1 MPIDKII
8 PRFLVSDEDERLLK
22 EGAMT
27 DALNVTISEDGDGS
41 EGVIKN
47 IKGTT
52 AASVDTGSELGTGLT
67 VIGQVSDP
75 QRGFIYFFVAGES
88 AANHAIYQYNTKPDT
103 NEGLAENTYREV
115 FKKSVLNF
123 TEGGFVKADVLNINT
138 NQGVDTETIL
148 YFTDGE
154 SYPKRINVDRAI
166 AGDFDNYSNTDLQF
180 MLSACKAAPKYAP
193 TFIIDTDSNI
203 ESNNLYGS
211 VFQFATQYI
220 YKDGEESAISP
231 YSKVAYP
238 DSFSIQGIEDVSP
251 GLAYKTYNRCKV
263 NIYWGSNNYNI
274 SEVDKVRLLARNHND
289 GSFFVIDEFDPNVS
303 KTRDVWGTPTT
314 VYDSALGEYKFY
326 NDVVNQ
332 YVSNT
337 LVNKLYDNVPLT
349 ASGQAIAGN
358 RLFYSDYTEGR
369 ENVDVTAT
377 ISVNYQGLRYD
388 AVNTDY
394 SASNV
399 ITESTA
405 FANGDILIDL
415 TVAGGFSSP
424 SDPVPSNTTTT
435 ISFEYNPSGTATR
448 SGGTHTVEA
457 TDDNGDSFEIVLGN
471 SNNSQNI
478 PIGTGG
484 INMKLTFSYTND
496 EEIDV
501 QTLTD
506 RIKELFLNEV
516 RSKTVSS
523 TSVATTVQNSNSS
536 IFLDGIG
543 PSCDIESIIYYNF
556 GELST
561 VDTTSF
567 IIKPYISTWSF
578 LDVSATSGD
587 EFVFGNYTFNLSDE
601 QSDISYTINNG
612 YLSNA
617 LFASSSLQT
626 TRTFKAGSSHDLG
639 VVYYDEYNRS
649 GFVNKIGSFYVHP
662 FGDPNRTISST
673 AYNGPA
679 SVSVSFTS
687 QPPNWAKTFQLVYGG
702 MSTFSDFFSYTV
714 GNGYPEREKVY
725 TTSSAAQPIKTSSKK
740 IYVSLNTLQ
749 AYRSDKGAL
758 LDYSFTE
765 GDVLRVISHTDQS
778 GALQYPRAIIDDGT
792 SETDYGPIEFNV
804 VGVEFL
810 ENINNKIF
818 DLAGTSEI
826 LFNPIHEDSSH
837 NQNPDPYDEHAGMFL
852 VLEAPIIVSGTTTSQ
867 VKYPNFDWYSVVGEA
882 TGAAVNYPNGDA
894 AGTANYWG
902 RGTTVEILTP
912 KREAPSDVYYET
924 GKTYRVLTTQ
934 ELKSPSDNKHGYLP
948 ITTSEG
954 DAHFKPVACKSPS
967 YDGPTST
974 WTSDVPEDWVY
985 RTVEIES
992 RSVSDFFPS
1001 KDWSKGR
1008 PHAVYERAA
1017 TFKRK
1022 NGVTYSDPYAED
1034 VAELSLSSFNPS
1046 VGNFDSLDAKY
1057 GAIDF
1062 IGNYND
1068 DLVALQENKLC
1079 LIPVNKNILE
1089 YASGSADV
1097 AVSTNVLGQ
1106 RRYSAGDYGSG
1117 GHPEA
1122 VLIQDNSVYFVDE
1135 SRQAVCAL
1143 TGGQLVPISEKNMS
1157 SFFEDFFTNDHT
1169 KYVSGYDPRESAFYV
1184 TGLGGTAET
1193 IGYDAARGVW
1203 QSKYSFTPD
1212 VYVNQNNMLYT
1223 AKYTSGNNIFWKH
1236 DNTTDYNT
1244 FYGGA
1249 VSPSVVQVVSKLSP
1263 SRVKVFNALSYEG
1276 DSDAWDISTNG
1287 LETNLG
1293 CQTDGIITWDE
1304 REGSYY
1310 ASVPRDKS
1318 SNSTSQKIFLG
1329 SLTNS
1334 GDNLTFTS
1342 NVRLNRQPIP
1352 LGAQTIVDSASTS
1365 HSVNISSVSGNS
1377 ITFDSVVSIAD
1388 GNANVI
1394 LDSATNG
1401 DSMRG
1406 HWMKIKMENTSNIKH
1421 ELYCIN
1427 THITDSKSH
1436 HPLGG

>member
-8 PRFLVSDEDERLLK
+8 PRFLVSDEDERLLA
-22 EGAMT
+22 EGSMT
-27 DALNVTISEDGDGS
+27 DALNVTISEDGVGS
-41 EGVIKN
+41 EGVLKN
-47 IKGTT
+47 VKGTIAAT
-52 AASVDTGSELGTGLT
+52 AVSGSELADNNAVT

-75 QRGFIYFFVAGES
+75 QRGFIYFFVADDSGS
-88 AANHAIYQYNTKPDT
+88 TQHAIYQYNTST
-103 NEGLAENTYREV
+103 NTYRKV
-115 FKKSVLNF
+115 FKKYVL
-123 TEGGFVKADVLNINT
+123 GFHKDRFIKADVLNINT

-148 YFTDGE
+148 YFTDGAT
-154 SYPKRINVDRAI
+154 YPKRINVDRAI
-166 AGDFDNYSNTDLQF
+166 AGDFDNYSDTDLQF

-193 TFIIDTDSNI
+193 TFVVDTDSNI
-203 ESNNLYGS
+203 ESNNLYGN
-211 VFQFATQYI
+211 VFQFATQYV

-303 KTRDVWGTPTT
+303 KTRDVWGTSTT

-337 LVNKLYDNVPLT
+337 LVDKLYDNVPLT

-377 ISVNYQGLRYD
+377 ISVNYQNLRYD

-394 SASNV
+394 STSNV
-399 ITESTA
+399 ITESTSA
-405 FANGDILIDL
+405 TNGDILINL
-415 TVAGGFSSP
+415 LASGGFATANTT
-424 SDPVPSNTTTT
+424 VPSNTTTT
-435 ISFEYNPSGTATR
+435 ISFEYNPDGTAER

-457 TDDNGDSFEIVLGN
+457 TDADGDSFEIVLGN
-471 SNNSQNI
+471 STNSQNI
-478 PIGTGG
+478 PIGAGG
-484 INMKLTFSYTND
+484 VNMKLTFSYTND
-496 EEIDV
+496 EEITV
-501 QTLTD
+501 NTLTT
-506 RIKELFLNEV
+506 RIRELFLNEV

-523 TSVATTVQNSNSS
+523 TSVTTTVQNSNSL
-536 IFLDGIG
+536 IFPDGFG

-556 GELST
+556 GDISA
-561 VDTTSF
+561 VSNASF
-567 IIKPYISTWSF
+567 TIKPYISAWSL

-587 EFVFGNYTFNLSDE
+587 EFVFGSYTFNLSDE
-601 QSDISYTINNG
+601 QSDIIYTINNG
-612 YLSNA
+612 YLSSA
-617 LFASSSLQT
+617 LFISSSLQT

-662 FGDPNRTISST
+662 FGDPSRTISST
-673 AYNGPA
+673 AYNGSA

-714 GNGYPEREKVY
+714 GNAYPEREKVWA
-725 TTSSAAQPIKTSSKK
+725 TSTASQPIKTSSKK

-765 GDVLRVISHTDQS
+765 GDILRVISYTTTG
-778 GALQYPRAIIDDGT
+778 GALQYPRAVIDNGST
-792 SETDYGPIEFNV
+792 TTDYGPIEFNV

-810 ENINNKIF
+810 ENINNKTL
-818 DLAGTSEI
+818 DLGGTSEI
-826 LFNPIHEDSSH
+826 SFNPIHENSSH

-852 VLEAPIIVSGTTTSQ
+852 VLEAPIIVSGSVSSQ
-867 VKYPNFDWYSVVGEA
+867 VKYPNFDWYSVVGQA
-882 TGAAVNYPNGDA
+882 TASAVTYPNGDS

-912 KREAPSDVYYET
+912 KKEAPSDVYYEI
-924 GKTYRVLTTQ
+924 GNTYRVLTTG
-934 ELKSPSDNKHGYLP
+934 ELKNPLDNKHGYLP

-967 YDGPTST
+967 YIGST

-1046 VGNFDSLDAKY
+1046 VGNFDSLDGRY
-1057 GAIDF
+1057 GAIDY
-1062 IGNYND
+1062 IGNYSD
-1068 DLVALQENKLC
+1068 DIVALQENKLC

-1106 RRYSAGDYGSG
+1106 RRYSAGDYGSS

-1135 SRQAVCAL
+1135 SRQAVCGL
-1143 TGGQLVPISEKNMS
+1143 IGGQLVPISDKGMS
-1157 SFFEDFFTNDHT
+1157 SFFESFFAPNAT
-1169 KYVSGYDPRESAFYV
+1169 KYVSGYDPRDNTYYITRRGSSESTV
-1184 TGLGGTAET
+1184 
-1193 IGYDAARGVW
+1193 GYDAARGVW
-1203 QSKYSFTPD
+1203 QSRYSFTPD
-1212 VYVNQNNMLYT
+1212 LYANQNNMMYS
-1223 AKYTSGNNIFWKH
+1223 AKYTTPQGPDLIFWRH
-1236 DNTTDYNT
+1236 DDDINRNNFYNGVQ
-1244 FYGGA
+1244 GG
-1249 VSPSVVQVVSKLSP
+1249 SSLVQVVSKLSP
-1263 SRVKVFNALSYEG
+1263 SRVKVFNAISYEG
-1276 DSDAWDISTNG
+1276 DSPSWLMSSGMETDLDQLSGTITSWKKKKGVITLLC
-1287 LETNLG
+1287 LET
-1293 CQTDGIITWDE
+1293 QT
-1304 REGSYY
+1304 
-1310 ASVPRDKS
+1310 P
-1318 SNSTSQKIFLG
+1318 
-1329 SLTNS
+1329 
-1334 GDNLTFTS
+1334 
-1342 NVRLNRQPIP
+1342 
-1352 LGAQTIVDSASTS
+1352 QT
-1365 HSVNISSVSGNS
+1365 
-1377 ITFDSVVSIAD
+1377 
-1388 GNANVI
+1388 
-1394 LDSATNG
+1394 
-1401 DSMRG
+1401 
-1406 HWMKIKMENTSNIKH
+1406 
-1421 ELYCIN
+1421 
-1427 THITDSKSH
+1427 
-1436 HPLGG
+1436 

>member
-1 MPIDKII
+1 MPIDKMI

-41 EGVIKN
+41 EGVLKN
-47 IKGTT
+47 VKGTT
-52 AASVDTGSELGTGLT
+52 AGTAVSGSELTDNDSVT

-75 QRGFIYFFVAGES
+75 QKGFIYFFVADDNGSTE
-88 AANHAIYQYNTKPDT
+88 HAIYQYDT
-103 NEGLAENTYREV
+103 PNNTYRKV
-115 FKKSVLNF
+115 FKKPVLDFNKNR
-123 TEGGFVKADVLNINT
+123 FVKADVLNINT

-154 SYPKRINVDRAI
+154 TYPKRINVDRAI
-166 AGDFDNYSNTDLQF
+166 AGEFDNYSNTDLQF

-193 TFIIDTDSNI
+193 TFVIDTDSNI

-211 VFQFATQYI
+211 VFQFATQYL

-238 DSFSIQGIEDVSP
+238 DSFSIQGLEDVSP

-274 SEVDKVRLLARNHND
+274 SEVDKVRLLARNHNN
-289 GSFFVIDEFDPNVS
+289 GSFFVIDEFNPNVS
-303 KTRDVWGTPTT
+303 KTRDVWGASTT

-369 ENVDVTAT
+369 ENVNVNAT
-377 ISVNYQGLRYD
+377 ISVNYQDLRYD

-394 SASNV
+394 STSNV
-399 ITESTA
+399 ITESNAAT
-405 FANGDILIDL
+405 NGDILINL
-415 TVAGGFSSP
+415 IVSGGFSSP
-424 SDPVPSNTTTT
+424 SDRVPPNTTTT
-435 ISFEYNPSGTATR
+435 ISFEYNPGGTATR

-457 TDDNGDSFEIVLGN
+457 TDDNGDYFEIVFGN
-471 SNNSQNI
+471 SNNSQTI
-478 PIGTGG
+478 PIGVDGS
-484 INMKLTFSYTND
+484 NMKLTFSYTND
-496 EEIDV
+496 DEITASV
-501 QTLTD
+501 LTT
-506 RIKELFLNEV
+506 RIKDLFLNEV

-523 TSVATTVQNSNSS
+523 TSVASRVQNSNSS
-536 IFLDGIG
+536 IFTNGAG
-543 PSCDIESIIYYNF
+543 PLCDIESIIYYNF
-556 GELST
+556 GELAT
-561 VDTTSF
+561 VDSTSF

-601 QSDISYTINNG
+601 QSDISYSINSG

-617 LFASSSLQT
+617 VFVSSSLQS

-662 FGDPNRTISST
+662 FGDPNRTISLT
-673 AYNGPA
+673 DYNGAA

-714 GNGYPEREKVY
+714 GNAYPEREKLW
-725 TTSSAAQPIKTSSKK
+725 SSNSSPQPIKRSSKK

-765 GDVLRVISHTDQS
+765 GDILRVISYTNQS
-778 GALQYPRAIIDDGT
+778 GVLQYPRAVIDDGT
-792 SETDYGPIEFNV
+792 AETDYGPIEFNV
-804 VGVEFL
+804 VGVEIL
-810 ENINNKIF
+810 ENINDKT
-818 DLAGTSEI
+818 LELGGTSEI
-826 LFNPIHEDSSH
+826 PFNPIHENSSH
-837 NQNPDPYDEHAGMFL
+837 NQAPDPYDEHAGMFL
-852 VLEAPIIVSGTTTSQ
+852 VLEAPIIVSGTNTSQ
-867 VKYPNFDWYSVVGEA
+867 VKYPNFDWYSIVGEA
-882 TGAAVNYPNGDA
+882 TAVAETYPNGDS
-894 AGTANYWG
+894 AGTTNYWG

-912 KREAPSDVYYET
+912 KREAPSDVYYEI
-924 GKTYRVLTTQ
+924 GNTYRVLTAQ
-934 ELKSPSDNKHGYLP
+934 ELKDPLDNKHGYLP

-967 YDGPTST
+967 YDGST
-974 WTSDVPEDWVY
+974 WTSDVPEDWIY

-1046 VGNFDSLDAKY
+1046 VGNFDSLDGRY
-1057 GAIDF
+1057 GAINY

-1068 DLVALQENKLC
+1068 DLVALQENKFC

-1097 AVSTNVLGQ
+1097 TVSTNVLNQ
-1106 RRYSAGDYGSG
+1106 RRYSAGDYGCSN
-1117 GHPEA
+1117 HPEA
-1122 VLIQDNSVYFVDE
+1122 VLIQDNSVFFVDE

-1143 TGGQLVPISEKNMS
+1143 TGGQLVPISNKSMS
-1157 SFFEDFFTNDHT
+1157 SFFEDFFTNNHT
-1169 KYVSGYDPRESAFYV
+1169 KYVSGYDPRDNTYYL
-1184 TGLGGTAET
+1184 TGLGGTDNKYKT

-1203 QSKYSFTPD
+1203 QSRYSFAPD
-1212 VYVNQNNMLYT
+1212 IYSNQNNMLFS
-1223 AKYTSGNNIFWKH
+1223 AKYTSGDSLFWKH
-1236 DNTTDYNT
+1236 DSAKYNR
-1244 FYGGA
+1244 FYEIGY
-1249 VSPSVVQVVSKLSP
+1249 PSEVQMVSKLSP

-1276 DSDAWDISTNG
+1276 DSALWDVSTNDI
-1287 LETNLG
+1287 ETDLG
-1293 CQTDGIITWDE
+1293 QITGGITEWDE

-1310 ASVPRDKS
+1310 ASMPRDKS
-1318 SNSTSQKIFLG
+1318 DNSTSQKIFLG
-1329 SLTNS
+1329 SLTDT
-1334 GDNLTFTS
+1334 GDGLTFTS
-1342 NVRLNRQPIP
+1342 NIRLSRQPIP
-1352 LGAQTIVDSASTS
+1352 LGNQTITQPSPGSPVTL
-1365 HSVNISSVSGNS
+1365 NIASVSGNT
-1377 ITFDSVVSIAD
+1377 ITFGEDASGTAGD
-1388 GNANVI
+1388 TYLI

-1406 HWMKIKMENTSNIKH
+1406 HWMKIKMQNSDTTKH

>member
-1 MPIDKII
+1 MSIDKMI

-27 DALNVTISEDGDGS
+27 DALNVSISEDGDGS
-41 EGVIKN
+41 EGVLKN
-47 IKGTT
+47 VKGTT
-52 AASVDTGSELGTGLT
+52 AGTAVSGSELTDNDSVT

-75 QRGFIYFFVAGES
+75 QKNFIYFFVADDSGSTE
-88 AANHAIYQYNTKPDT
+88 HAIYQYDT
-103 NEGLAENTYREV
+103 SNNTYRKV
-115 FKKSVLNF
+115 FKKPVL
-123 TEGGFVKADVLNINT
+123 GFNKNRFIKADVLNINT
-138 NQGVDTETIL
+138 NQGADIETIL

-154 SYPKRINVDRAI
+154 TYPKRINVDRAI
-166 AGDFDNYSNTDLQF
+166 AGEFDNYSNTDLQF

-193 TFIIDTDSNI
+193 TFVIDTDSNI

-211 VFQFATQYI
+211 VFQFATQYL

-238 DSFSIQGIEDVSP
+238 DSFSIQGLEDVSP

-274 SEVDKVRLLARNHND
+274 SEVDKVRLLARNHNN
-289 GSFFVIDEFDPNVS
+289 GSFFVIDEFNPNVS
-303 KTRDVWGTPTT
+303 KTRDVWGTSTT

-369 ENVDVTAT
+369 ENVNVNAT
-377 ISVNYQGLRYD
+377 ISVNYQDLRYD

-394 SASNV
+394 STSNV
-399 ITESTA
+399 ITESNAAT
-405 FANGDILIDL
+405 NGDIRIDL
-415 TVAGGFSSP
+415 TVSGGFSSP
-424 SDPVPSNTTTT
+424 SDLVPPNTTTT
-435 ISFEYNPSGTATR
+435 ISFEYNPGGTATR

-457 TDDNGDSFEIVLGN
+457 TDDNGDSFEIVFGN
-471 SNNSQNI
+471 SNSFQTI
-478 PIGTGG
+478 PIGVGG
-484 INMKLTFSYTND
+484 SNMKLTFSYTND
-496 EEIDV
+496 DEITAAV
-501 QTLTD
+501 LTT

-523 TSVATTVQNSNSS
+523 TSVVSIVQNSNSS
-536 IFLDGIG
+536 IFPNGAG
-543 PSCDIESIIYYNF
+543 PSCDIESIIYYSF
-556 GELST
+556 GELVT
-561 VDTTSF
+561 VDSTSF

-601 QSDISYTINNG
+601 QSDISYSINNG

-617 LFASSSLQT
+617 VFVSSSLQT

-662 FGDPNRTISST
+662 FGDPNRTT
-673 AYNGPA
+673 YNGAA

-714 GNGYPEREKVY
+714 GNAYPEREKLWSA
-725 TTSSAAQPIKTSSKK
+725 SSATQPIKRSSKK

-765 GDVLRVISHTDQS
+765 GDILRVISYTNQS
-778 GALQYPRAIIDDGT
+778 GVLQYPRAVIDDGT
-792 SETDYGPIEFNV
+792 NTTDYGPIEFNV
-804 VGVEFL
+804 VGVEIL
-810 ENINNKIF
+810 ENINDKT
-818 DLAGTSEI
+818 LELGGTSEI
-826 LFNPIHEDSSH
+826 PFNPIHENSSH
-837 NQNPDPYDEHAGMFL
+837 NQAPDPYDEHAGMFL

-882 TGAAVNYPNGDA
+882 TAVAETYPNGDS

-912 KREAPSDVYYET
+912 KREAPSDVYYEI
-924 GKTYRVLTTQ
+924 GNTYRVLTTQ
-934 ELKSPSDNKHGYLP
+934 ELKNPSDNKHGYLP

-967 YDGPTST
+967 YDGST
-974 WTSDVPEDWVY
+974 WTSDVPEDWIY

-1046 VGNFDSLDAKY
+1046 VGNFDSLDGRY
-1057 GAIDF
+1057 GAINY

-1068 DLVALQENKLC
+1068 DLVALQENKFC

-1097 AVSTNVLGQ
+1097 TVSTNVLNQ
-1106 RRYSAGDYGSG
+1106 RRYSAGDYGCSN
-1117 GHPEA
+1117 HPEA
-1122 VLIQDNSVYFVDE
+1122 VLIQDNSVFFVDE

-1143 TGGQLVPISEKNMS
+1143 TGGQLVPISDKSMS
-1157 SFFEDFFTNDHT
+1157 SFFENFFTNSHT
-1169 KYVSGYDPRESAFYV
+1169 KYVSGYDPRDNTYYL
-1184 TGLGGTAET
+1184 TGLGGTDET
-1193 IGYDAARGVW
+1193 VGYDASRGAW
-1203 QSKYSFTPD
+1203 QSRYSFTPD
-1212 VYVNQNNMLYT
+1212 IYSNQNNMLYS
-1223 AKYTSGNNIFWKH
+1223 AKYTSGDNLFWKH
-1236 DNTTDYNT
+1236 DSDTYNE
-1244 FYGGA
+1244 FYGTEY
-1249 VSPSVVQVVSKLSP
+1249 PSQIQMVSKLSP

-1276 DSDAWDISTNG
+1276 DSALWDVSTNG
-1287 LETNLG
+1287 IETDLG
-1293 CQTDGIITWDE
+1293 QITDGITEWDE

-1310 ASVPRDKS
+1310 ASMPRDKS
-1318 SNSTSQKIFLG
+1318 DNSTSQKIFLG
-1329 SLTNS
+1329 SLTDT
-1334 GDNLTFTS
+1334 GDGLTFTS
-1342 NVRLNRQPIP
+1342 NIRLSRQPIP
-1352 LGAQTIVDSASTS
+1352 LGNQTITQPSPGSPVTL
-1365 HSVNISSVSGNS
+1365 NIASVSGNT
-1377 ITFDSVVSIAD
+1377 ITFGEDASGTAGD
-1388 GNANVI
+1388 TYLI

-1406 HWMKIKMENTSNIKH
+1406 HWMKIKMQNSATTKH

>member
-1 MPIDKII
+1 VT
-8 PRFLVSDEDERLLK
+8 R
-22 EGAMT
+22 
-27 DALNVTISEDGDGS
+27 DALNVTISEDGDGT

-47 IKGTT
+47 VKGTI
-52 AASVDTGSELGTGLT
+52 AGSAVSGSELTDDDAVT
-67 VIGQVSDP
+67 VIGQVSDS
-75 QRGFIYFFVAGES
+75 QRGYIYFFVADDSGSTE
-88 AANHAIYQYNTKPDT
+88 HAIYQYNTST
-103 NEGLAENTYREV
+103 NTYRKV
-115 FKKSVLNF
+115 FKKSVL
-123 TEGGFVKADVLNINT
+123 GFNKDRFIKADVLNINT

-148 YFTDGE
+148 YFTDGAT
-154 SYPKRINVDRAI
+154 YPKRINVDRAI
-166 AGDFDNYSNTDLQF
+166 AGDFDNYSNADLQF

-193 TFIIDTDSNI
+193 TFVVDTDSNI

-231 YSKVAYP
+231 YSKAAYP
-238 DSFSIQGIEDVSP
+238 DSFSIQGVEDVSP

-303 KTRDVWGTPTT
+303 KTRDVWGTSTT

-369 ENVDVTAT
+369 ENVDVNAT
-377 ISVNYQGLRYD
+377 ISVNYQDLRYD

-394 SASNV
+394 STSNV
-399 ITESTA
+399 ITESNAAT
-405 FANGDILIDL
+405 NGDVLIDL
-415 TVAGGFSSP
+415 TVSGGFALP
-424 SDPVPSNTTTT
+424 TTTVPSNTTTT
-435 ISFEYNPSGTATR
+435 ISFEYNPDGTATR

-478 PIGTGG
+478 PIGAGG
-484 INMKLTFSYTND
+484 VNMKLIFSYTND
-496 EEIDV
+496 EEITV
-501 QTLTD
+501 ATLTT

-523 TSVATTVQNSNSS
+523 TSVATTVQNSTSS
-536 IFLDGIG
+536 IFPNGAG
-543 PSCDIESIIYYNF
+543 PLCDIESIIYYDF

-561 VDTTSF
+561 VDSTSF

-587 EFVFGNYTFNLSDE
+587 EFVFGNYTFNPSDE
-601 QSDISYTINNG
+601 QSDIFYTINNG

-617 LFASSSLQT
+617 LFVSSSLQT

-673 AYNGPA
+673 AYNGSA
-679 SVSVSFTS
+679 SASVSFTS
-687 QPPNWAKTFQLVYGG
+687 QPPDWAKTFQLVYGG

-714 GNGYPEREKVY
+714 GNAYPERVTAY
-725 TTSSAAQPIKTSSKK
+725 GSNAGVTQAIKTSSKK

-765 GDVLRVISHTDQS
+765 GDVLRVISYTTQA
-778 GALQYPRAIIDDGT
+778 GALQYPRAVIDDNT

-810 ENINNKIF
+810 ENVSSKTES
-818 DLAGTSEI
+818 LGGTTEI
-826 LFNPIHEDSSH
+826 IFNPIHSVTTHHTD
-837 NQNPDPYDEHAGMFL
+837 PDPNDEHAGMFL
-852 VLEAPIIVSGTTTSQ
+852 VLEAPIIVSGTTSSQ

-882 TGAAVNYPNGDA
+882 TGSAVTYPNGDS
-894 AGTANYWG
+894 AGTANHWG

-912 KREAPSDVYYET
+912 KKEAPSDVYYEI
-924 GKTYRVLTTQ
+924 GNTYRVLTTQ
-934 ELKSPSDNKHGYLP
+934 ELKNPSDNKHGYLP

-967 YDGPTST
+967 YSGSPLA

-1106 RRYSAGDYGSG
+1106 RRYSAGDYGTG

-1135 SRQAVCAL
+1135 SRQAVCSL
-1143 TGGQLVPISEKNMS
+1143 TGGQLVPISDKSMS
-1157 SFFEDFFTNDHT
+1157 SFFEDFFATGAT
-1169 KYVSGYDPRESAFYV
+1169 KYVSGYDPRDNTYYI
-1184 TGLGGTAET
+1184 TRRGTNEDT
-1193 IGYDAARGVW
+1193 VGYDAARGVW
-1203 QSKYSFTPD
+1203 QSRYDFTPD
-1212 VYVNQNNMLYT
+1212 LYSNQNNMLYS
-1223 AKYTSGNNIFWKH
+1223 AKYDSPQGDDLIFWRH
-1236 DNTTDYNT
+1236 DDDVNRNR
-1244 FYGGA
+1244 FYGAGK
-1249 VSPSVVQVVSKLSP
+1249 PSKVQVVSKMFP
-1263 SRVKVFNALSYEG
+1263 SRVKVFNAISYEG
-1276 DSDAWDISTNG
+1276 DSPSWFMSPG
-1287 LETNLG
+1287 METDLDQLSG
-1293 CQTDGIITWDE
+1293 TITSWQE

-1310 ASVPRDKS
+1310 SSMPRNTDT
-1318 SNSTSQKIFLG
+1318 SNIGARTEEIYIGTLTLVSGSTYS
-1329 SLTNS
+1329 
-1334 GDNLTFTS
+1334 S
-1342 NVRLNRQPIP
+1342 NVRLNRLSIP
-1352 LGAQTIVDSASTS
+1352 TGASVTNIKVNGVAQTVSSYTS
-1365 HSVNISSVSGNS
+1365 NQ
-1377 ITFDSVVSIAD
+1377 ITFNSVLTGGLSDVKL
-1388 GNANVI
+1388 VI
-1394 LDSATNG
+1394 THDLKNEVD
-1401 DSMRG
+1401 DPMRG
-1406 HWMKIKMENTSNIKH
+1406 HWAKITLTNSASSKH

-1436 HPLGG
+1436 HPLGQ